1 MIRALAVLAVLATG
15 TATPGVSQ
23 TRIVIGSS
31 GPLSGEASVEAGIL
45 RGAAAYFRYVDSHG
59 GVNGR
64 TIEFT
69 YLDDAS
75 DPARTADNVRQL
87 AQQDHVLALFSVVG
101 TSANLAV
108 RDFTT
113 AAGVPQVF
121 SASGATTLG
130 RDSARYPLEIGYSP
144 PYSEE
149 GEIYA
154 RSILATSPTRP
165 RIAVLY
171 QNDAYGK
178 DLLAGLREGLRA
190 KRGLIVQTASYEST
204 DLDIRAEVAQLKAS
218 GANTFAI
225 FAFGKFA
232 TEAFAD
238 AAALGWAPQIYT
250 SQIASSTATMRQAPR
265 ASAEGS
271 ISLFW
276 AKDPATPAFA
286 ADPGIALARR
296 IAGGARLDGF
306 FVTGLAEAFTMVD
319 ALEQAGTNLTR
330 KTLMA
335 AVLDLDEADNPFLA
349 PGVTVHTS
357 PTSRFPISTAQLQRW
372 HAGQWSPFG
381 GVQSAAT

>member
-1 MIRALAVLAVLATG
+1 MIRALAVVALLSSA
-15 TATPGVSQ
+15 ATPGVSP

-31 GPLSGEASVEAGIL
+31 GPLSGEASAEAGIL
-45 RGAAAYFRYVDSHG
+45 RGAAAYFRYVNSRG
-59 GVNGR
+59 GVDGR

-75 DPARTADNVRQL
+75 DPSRAADNVRQL
-87 AQQDHVLALFSVVG
+87 VQQDHVLALFSVVG
-101 TSANLAV
+101 TSTNLAV

-154 RSILATSPTRP
+154 RSILATSPTTP

-178 DLLAGLREGLRA
+178 DLLAGLREGLGA
-190 KRGLIVQTASYEST
+190 KRGLIVQAAPYEST
-204 DLDIRAEVAQLKAS
+204 ALDVRAEVAQLKAS

-238 AAALGWAPQIYT
+238 AAALGWAPQVYV
-250 SQIASSTATMRQAPR
+250 SQIASSTATMRRVPR
-265 ASAEGS
+265 ATAEGS
-271 ISLFW
+271 ISLLW
-276 AKDPATPAFA
+276 AKDPATPTYAT
-286 ADPGIALARR
+286 DPGIALARR
-296 IAGGARLDGF
+296 IARGDPLDGF

-319 ALEQAGTNLTR
+319 ALDQAGTNLTR
-330 KTLMA
+330 KSLMA
-335 AVLDLDEADNPFLA
+335 AVLDLHEADNPFLA

-357 PTSRFPISTAQLQRW
+357 PTSRFPISAAQLQRW
-372 HAGQWSPFG
+372 HAGHWMPFG